1 MQFDAIN
8 ARISSI
14 RDDAEETGRF
24 VEEYKPFIAS
34 CTEKVTGRFV
44 NYGSDDEL
52 SIAMIAFVEAIR
64 SFDSSKG
71 NFFSF
76 SRNVIKRRLIEN
88 QDLMHKKLA
97 QGVMLLLN
105 RAVEQGYLSGDADDP
120 QGVQDMPGGS
130 AGPQTGAVQTPDE
143 EQPSEGD
150 THSAGGGG
158 EAENDRKDSEGT
170 TDPSQLTEENTAGQS
185 EKQPA
190 GGSKLNNAVL
200 LTVSSS
206 NAKKTGTLKKIIQDT
221 TARELDKGRVDSKVL
236 VGETSVKQRQAAHKL
251 GVTPGKLVLIEEA
264 SRSFSEA
271 DFEKM
276 KNTAVKDLLKMV
288 MDKDENKHMQGPGE
302 KKADEPKKE
311 KPEPG
316 APGKDR
322 NSARDD
328 AGDTVRNKDKDK
340 DKDKDKS
347 KAGPNTGKADN
358 RNIGKNTDNN
368 SRHGDSKPGGVQGGS
383 PKEDK
388 SRDSKTGPGA
398 VGNNDKKGGNNNGKS
413 IGADKQKNNSK
424 ETASTKKNQ
433 PGWDDIKKA
442 LEKQSEELKKER
454 ERLREDL
461 LRQITGNKKK
471 DSNVPNGPG
480 RNGSDAG
487 KDSRDNKAKN
497 DKGNEKDRKQK
508 DSGKKR

>member
-88 QDLMHKKLA
+88 QDLMHKKLD
-97 QGVMLLLN
+97 QGVMLLLT

-398 VGNNDKKGGNNNGKS
+398 VKNNDKKEA
-413 IGADKQKNNSK
+413 IIT
-424 ETASTKKNQ
+424 ER
-433 PGWDDIKKA
+433 A
-442 LEKQSEELKKER
+442 L
-454 ERLREDL
+454 
-461 LRQITGNKKK
+461 
-471 DSNVPNGPG
+471 VPTN
-480 RNGSDAG
+480 
-487 KDSRDNKAKN
+487 
-497 DKGNEKDRKQK
+497 RK
-508 DSGKKR
+508 